1 MRRGEDA
8 VANGLPAAVAGP
20 PVPARGEER
29 RFDQRQR
36 DDARAWALAG
46 GVAIYGDI
54 GRHRGCALRP
64 RVVGQL
70 RVLLTWARRQGLPH
84 RYVQVASR
92 GFPAHMEVA
101 GRLAEALADR
111 R

>member
-1 MRRGEDA
+1 MPARRSLPTRPERSSLPWRPARRARSLCACSARALRRTPPIRRPAGGAERMRRGEDA

-54 GRHRGCALRP
+54 
-64 RVVGQL
+64 
-70 RVLLTWARRQGLPH
+70 
-84 RYVQVASR
+84 
-92 GFPAHMEVA
+92 
-101 GRLAEALADR
+101 
-111 R
+111 